1 MNLMNR
7 MMSYDKTKN
16 INQKCDCEECIS
28 TEKVKS
34 ENQTVEYPKLSEE
47 EIEQII
53 FERYSDKDDKT
64 KTFIRK
70 ALRIHEDRYD
80 YSNVTYIK
88 MKEYV
93 EIICRIKGHKPFQQ
107 TPDAHLRGQGCK
119 KCATVKLVNKRR
131 MTTEEFIEESNKVH
145 GVGRYDYSEVNY
157 VNSNTKVIIICHNHD
172 ESYKF
177 KQTPKSHLSGHG
189 CKKCMC
195 EKLSNEL
202 SISLEEFVEKANQV
216 HGIGTYDYSKVK
228 YVNMHKE
235 VMIICPKHGEFLQ
248 TPSNHLS
255 GKGCRMCGIERL
267 SEIKKLTTKEFIE
280 KANIKH
286 GIGTYNYS
294 EVFYV
299 DSNTPIKIICLKEG
313 HGYFWQTPS
322 AHLSGEGCP
331 KCGGTKKLTIEE
343 FIEKANRVQG
353 IGRYDYSK
361 VNYVN
366 NCTDV
371 IIICPI
377 HGEFLQT
384 PSDHFQGCGCLLC
397 NKKSKG
403 EIKITQ
409 FLTNNNIKF
418 EREKRFSD
426 CKNILSLPF
435 DFYIPK
441 YNLCIEFDGKPHF
454 QNINWNGK
462 MTNEEMKENLKSNQL
477 RDQIKNDYCKEKGI
491 NLLRIR
497 YDENVEEKLMEYFKK
512 LK

>member
-1 MNLMNR
+1 M
-7 MMSYDKTKN
+7 
-16 INQKCDCEECIS
+16 
-28 TEKVKS
+28 V
-34 ENQTVEYPKLSEE
+34 V
-47 EIEQII
+47 
-53 FERYSDKDDKT
+53 
-64 KTFIRK
+64 
-70 ALRIHEDRYD
+70 
-80 YSNVTYIK
+80 
-88 MKEYV
+88 
-93 EIICRIKGHKPFQQ
+93 
-107 TPDAHLRGQGCK
+107 
-119 KCATVKLVNKRR
+119 
-131 MTTEEFIEESNKVH
+131 
-145 GVGRYDYSEVNY
+145 
-157 VNSNTKVIIICHNHD
+157 
-172 ESYKF
+172 
-177 KQTPKSHLSGHG
+177 
-189 CKKCMC
+189 KKCMC

-202 SISLEEFVEKANQV
+202 SINLEEFVEKANQV
-216 HGIGTYDYSKVK
+216 HGIGTYNYSKVK
-228 YVNMHKE
+228 YVNMHTE

-280 KANIKH
+280 KANIKQ

-322 AHLSGEGCP
+322 AHLSGEGCS

-384 PSDHFQGCGCLLC
+384 PSDHFQGCGCSLC

-403 EIKITQ
+403 EIKITR

-418 EREKRFSD
+418 EREKRFDD
-426 CKNILSLPF
+426 CRNILPLPF

-441 YNLCIEFDGKPHF
+441 YNLCIEFDGIQHF
-454 QNINWNGK
+454 QNTNWYGK
-462 MTNEEMKENLKSNQL
+462 MSNEEMKENLKSNQL
-477 RDQIKNDYCKEKGI
+477 RDQIKNDYCKKNGI

-497 YDENVEEKLMEYFKK
+497 YDENVEEKLIKYFKK